1 MSKAKRTIAVTLAIF
16 ASAFA
21 GAIAADSPANAA
33 SSPIEACGGGSYH
46 VIDHHDLGT
55 YATIYLLY
63 NGSYNCVVT
72 WKKSPYA
79 GNSVTVLASL
89 VRAPGGSGNTFTDEG
104 PYHYYAGPVKAKAPG
119 VCIWWSGAYGNDGW
133 GSGWSHCG

>member
-1 MSKAKRTIAVTLAIF
+1 MGVFKRSATLALGVAATLA
-16 ASAFA
+16 ASVAFS
-21 GAIAADSPANAA
+21 SPAMAA

-46 VIDHHDLGT
+46 VIDSKALGS

-79 GNSVTVLASL
+79 GNTTW
-89 VRAPGGSGNTFTDEG
+89 VRAVVQAYGSPGVVDAD
-104 PYHYYAGPVKAKAPG
+104 YYRYYAGPVKVRAPG
-119 VCIWWSGAYGNDGW
+119 KCIMWGGSYGSLW
-133 GSGWSHCG
+133 YESPWEHCG